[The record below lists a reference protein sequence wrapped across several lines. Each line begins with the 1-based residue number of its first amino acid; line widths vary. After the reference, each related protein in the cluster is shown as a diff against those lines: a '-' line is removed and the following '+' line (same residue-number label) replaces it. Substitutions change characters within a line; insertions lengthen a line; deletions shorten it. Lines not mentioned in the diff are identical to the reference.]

1 MPRESKMKLPPH
13 NIAIKN
19 AMLTVETRYGYDP
32 IQQEQ
37 VPIPRRE
44 KAVDALARW
53 GAKINSI
60 TWGVVDCRDISLSE
74 IRDLEKIA
82 AEMETAVENMSGK
95 GSC

>member
-13 NIAIKN
+13 NIAVKN
-19 AMLTVETRYGYDP
+19 AMLTVETRYEYDP
-32 IQQEQ
+32 KQGER

-60 TWGVVDCRDISLSE
+60 TWGVLECRDITLSE
-74 IRDLEKIA
+74 IRDLEKMA
-82 AEMETAVENMSGK
+82 AEMETAVESMSGK

>member
-13 NIAIKN
+13 NIAVKN
-19 AMLTVETRYGYDP
+19 AMLTVENKYEYCSKKGESVAIP
-32 IQQEQ
+32 I
-37 VPIPRRE
+37 RE

-74 IRDLEKIA
+74 IRDLEKMA
-82 AEMETAVENMSGK
+82 AEMETAVESMSGK